1 MNRYRR
7 LYTVKA
13 GTVLLSTLLLLGSC
27 SEDAIFDEK
36 GGNLGAASD
45 NICFGISD
53 RDPETRS
60 ATRGGYAE
68 ETVADNFVLRSA
80 DNADTL
86 CVQTTV
92 SDFGPLPFS
101 GNAPVSRAA
110 LVTDGNMHDSF
121 GVTACIYTGAD
132 KAYYFFNEKNI
143 KPAGYN
149 STAIWTYESGNIYY
163 WPGASHSMQFYAYS
177 PYECEGLTKPQNT
190 TPGAAPTFSY
200 TVPADAAEQTDI
212 LAYSTG
218 EMAGDTKASVP
229 LKFEHICTAVQFVV
243 GKEMQPGS
251 IKFITLKGVKSTGD
265 YSFDT
270 GWTLGAT
277 TADFV
282 HNVNKDVNSSAP
294 DDTPKESITDDT
306 NCFVMLPQTLPDGA
320 SVEIVFHDNAT
331 GKDRTL
337 TASLAGQQWPQGK
350 RVKYNISISPDYI
363 LEFNED
369 ETPSVADAHYVKV
382 PIHIISDVEGGW
394 TLSSDN
400 NQVTFLNVSGLTNLH
415 KEGYW
420 LSNKRGTT
428 SINGTGN
435 QIVYAFIDEWLGN
448 ENRNITL
455 SLNPRDIKISSA
467 KKDFRLT
474 QLCPAWNGNVGL
486 ERMEQGEFQWGYD
499 WGDDYNVSYKFTG
512 IGFRAGIY
520 RWLIFDSNFFKW
532 LFGIPSAPSYMHKGS
547 GNTVLTFKFSSI
559 VFDGAMDDSNGN
571 QNTKELYEGQAL
583 NASAAIESFLKNAGA
598 TRNPVESPANNIND
612 YAARMAVVHCN
623 SYRLETQSHEGENI
637 EVAVLE
643 KSNWND
649 IWYMPAKDQ
658 WQNLSDP
665 NPSYALKGSYW
676 TSTNA
681 SSDDKKA
688 YSYDSNGKTLN
699 SVSRTEMHKV
709 RACRKR
715 P

>member
-1 MNRYRR
+1 M
-7 LYTVKA
+7 
-13 GTVLLSTLLLLGSC
+13 LLSTLLLLSSC
-27 SEDAIFDEK
+27 SEDAIFDDK

-53 RDPETRS
+53 RDGWPETRS

-92 SDFGPLPFS
+92 SDFGRLPFS
-101 GNAPVSRAA
+101 GNVPVSRAA
-110 LVTDGNMHDSF
+110 LVTDGSMHESF
-121 GVTACIYTGAD
+121 GVTACIYTGTD

-143 KPAGYN
+143 KPADYT
-149 STAIWTYESGNIYY
+149 SSAIWTYESGKIYY
-163 WPGASHSMQFYAYS
+163 WPGANHKMQFYAYS
-177 PYECEGLTKPQNT
+177 PYECAGLTTPKNT
-190 TPGAAPTFSY
+190 TPGVAPTFSY
-200 TVPADAAEQTDI
+200 IVPADAAEQTDI
-212 LAYSTG
+212 LAYSTSQ
-218 EMAGDTKASVP
+218 MAGDTKASVP
-229 LKFEHICTAVQFVV
+229 LKFDHICTAVQFVV

-251 IKFITLKGVKSTGD
+251 KSITLKGVKNAGS
-265 YSFDT
+265 YAFESKS
-270 GWTLGAT
+270 WTLGAT
-277 TADFV
+277 TSDFV
-282 HNVNKDVNSSAP
+282 HNVNKSVNASAP
-294 DDTPKESITDDT
+294 HDTSKESITDDT
-306 NCFVMLPQTLPDGA
+306 DCFVMLPQTLPDGA
-320 SVEIVFHDNAT
+320 SVEIVFHDSTT

-337 TASLAGQQWPQGK
+337 TASLAGQEWPQGK

-455 SLNPRDIKISSA
+455 SLNPRDTKISSA

-612 YAARMAVVHCN
+612 YAARMAVMHCN
-623 SYRLETQSHEGENI
+623 SYRLETQSYEGENI

-709 RACRKR
+709 RACRNR